1 MAGTQTCQSSGGFS
15 TPQKSA
21 EGLSNSSPT
30 SHDAPSITVSASAVL
45 AVLLWPFEISSTDT
59 GVLFL
64 SCTGR
69 IVPHPCALTTTV
81 SCLPENFCSGSRLV
95 ITTGIRR
102 DSLVLRL
109 AFLHFSSAVPSLELT
124 LYPASAVPT
133 AVILKM
139 AEEISR
145 FRHAHVTK
153 SEQVHGNVPG
163 GSSPSRSAARL
174 QRRGHW
180 LLAEISMP
188 WAKISLDHM
197 HLIAKSS
204 GEPAAG
210 GSLALYRSRGLDSKE
225 YEF

>member
-15 TPQKSA
+15 IPQNSPD
-21 EGLSNSSPT
+21 GLSNSSPT

-45 AVLLWPFEISSTDT
+45 AVLLWPFEINSTDT

-69 IVPHPCALTTTV
+69 IVPHPCAFTTTV
-81 SCLPENFCSGSRLV
+81 SCLPENLCSGSRLE
-95 ITTGIRR
+95 IKTGIRR

-109 AFLHFSSAVPSLELT
+109 PSLNFSSAVPSLELT

-139 AEEISR
+139 AEEIR
-145 FRHAHVTK
+145 PFRHAHVTK
-153 SEQVHGNVPG
+153 SEQVQER
-163 GSSPSRSAARL
+163 SWRSCPSRSAARL

-180 LLAEISMP
+180 RLAEVQC
-188 WAKISLDHM
+188 HGR
-197 HLIAKSS
+197 KSAS
-204 GEPAAG
+204 
-210 GSLALYRSRGLDSKE
+210 
-225 YEF
+225 FTCI